1 MFTPR
6 AARSPGSRPR
16 PRSGFPGR
24 LTHPL
29 AGACLLAGTVALA
42 AAAALAH
49 LTWRLLPQALAHL
62 ERANDEPR
70 MVRDLPYADRINA
83 AGTRRGVNPAL
94 LAALVAVESGFDP
107 AARSPRGALG
117 LTQVLPETW
126 SELRG
131 RLACPRP
138 VDRCLLDAAT
148 NLEAGALYLRDLL
161 DRYGGN
167 ARLALAAYNAGA
179 GRVRTYA
186 GPPPFPETA
195 RYLARM
201 AVTWRVL
208 QAEGTL
214 PQRWPLQLA
223 LLDHVGPLRNALA
236 AAGVALGLVA
246 LILGWPRLAP
256 GWRGVP
262 ALGREVERA

>member
-1 MFTPR
+1 MLTSR

-16 PRSGFPGR
+16 SRSGFPGR

-49 LTWRLLPQALAHL
+49 LTWRLLPQTLAHL

-70 MVRDLPYADRINA
+70 MVD
-83 AGTRRGVNPAL
+83 T
-94 LAALVAVESGFDP
+94 
-107 AARSPRGALG
+107 
-117 LTQVLPETW
+117 
-126 SELRG
+126 
-131 RLACPRP
+131 
-138 VDRCLLDAAT
+138 
-148 NLEAGALYLRDLL
+148 
-161 DRYGGN
+161 
-167 ARLALAAYNAGA
+167 
-179 GRVRTYA
+179 

-208 QAEGTL
+208 QTEGTL
-214 PQRWPLQLA
+214 PQRWPLWLA
-223 LLDHVGPLRNALA
+223 LLDHAGALRNALA
-236 AAGVALGLVA
+236 AAGAALGLVA
-246 LILGWPRLAP
+246 LVLGWPRLAT
-256 GWRGVP
+256 GWKGVP